1 MGKSLP
7 KAAKNTYRI
16 CYHLGKNIKRLTIKD
31 CFFPSLKQF
40 LMSRSPLEA
49 ATEKTEFAIPKN
61 HEEIKNLLSP
71 RNLPEETENERNL
84 LFAWI
89 TTSDGQ
95 EPP

>member
-1 MGKSLP
+1 MGKSLH

-16 CYHLGKNIKRLTIKD
+16 CYHLGNNIKRLTIKD

-61 HEEIKNLLSP
+61 HEEIKNLLTP
-71 RNLPEETENERNL
+71 RNLPEQTKNEKNL
-84 LFAWI
+84 PSAWV
-89 TTSDGQ
+89 
-95 EPP
+95 